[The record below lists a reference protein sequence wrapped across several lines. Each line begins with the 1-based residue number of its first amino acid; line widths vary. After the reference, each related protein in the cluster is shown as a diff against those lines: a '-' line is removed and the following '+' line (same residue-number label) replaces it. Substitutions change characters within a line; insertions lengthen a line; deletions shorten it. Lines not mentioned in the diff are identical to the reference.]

1 LYNKNVWCKYWI
13 NSFPHTRLGV
23 ADVKTNKDK
32 RVLDQIINEH
42 LKPFIRKIDEEAY
55 YPKYFLNAVGNAGL
69 YISSDLQKEYVS
81 CREIYLIEETAKYCM
96 TSAFTLWCHLSALAS
111 ARLSNNPF
119 IKNDLLPL
127 LESGDVLGGTGLSNA
142 LKYYAGLETI
152 RLKAERTDGGYTI
165 NGSLPSVSNL
175 DDDHWFV
182 ILASLNQQQRIMCMI
197 PVRIKGLVL
206 ESKTKY
212 VGLNGSATYSCFFHN
227 VFVSDQ
233 WIITEEADAF
243 IQKVRATLALYQ
255 IPLGIGVSN
264 ASIKSMVE
272 SHSKNVEVNQH
283 LKPQPKELVNEL
295 ECIRKR
301 TYEYPQSSELT
312 VIWKEIL
319 LTRLEIAKLT
329 LKVVHA
335 DMLYSGGQAYIQGS
349 DPFRRLKEAYFIVNL
364 SPTIKHLETLC

>member
-1 LYNKNVWCKYWI
+1 
-13 NSFPHTRLGV
+13 
-23 ADVKTNKDK
+23 
-32 RVLDQIINEH
+32 
-42 LKPFIRKIDEEAY
+42 
-55 YPKYFLNAVGNAGL
+55 
-69 YISSDLQKEYVS
+69 
-81 CREIYLIEETAKYCM
+81 
-96 TSAFTLWCHLSALAS
+96 
-111 ARLSNNPF
+111 
-119 IKNDLLPL
+119 
-127 LESGDVLGGTGLSNA
+127 
-142 LKYYAGLETI
+142 
-152 RLKAERTDGGYTI
+152 
-165 NGSLPSVSNL
+165 
-175 DDDHWFV
+175 
-182 ILASLNQQQRIMCMI
+182 MI